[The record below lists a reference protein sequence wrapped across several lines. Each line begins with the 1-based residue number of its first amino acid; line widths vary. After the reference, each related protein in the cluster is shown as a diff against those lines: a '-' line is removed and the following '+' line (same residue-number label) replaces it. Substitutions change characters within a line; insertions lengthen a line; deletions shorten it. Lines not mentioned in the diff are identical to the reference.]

1 MVMDNKRNK
10 NSVKKT
16 IMKKFV
22 IISII
27 LVFAPI
33 FSGKAQ
39 PNGGFENWSTVYS
52 ILEPDNWQTL
62 NFVSLNPPNP
72 LSAFRVTGID
82 KHSGNY
88 ALKLK
93 TVYFDNNPFPS
104 EIGDS
109 TGAVFTGKITL
120 SPFAYK
126 YGFPYTGRPE
136 KLEFWSKYTPVGGD
150 TAGALVI
157 LKKWN
162 GIESDTI
169 AIGGANINET
179 TGYSPFQADLVYYS
193 DELPDSAVIGFA
205 ASKTPLLARL
215 NSTLYVDDVI
225 FTGWVGINQ
234 YDKHTDLVKIF
245 PNPARDNINIH
256 ASIEAADKIQ
266 VTNASGKIAGIY
278 KIQNCEVNI
287 NTGAYADGIYIFEIR
302 DKKDRTLSK
311 GKFNVVR

>member
-1 MVMDNKRNK
+1 
-10 NSVKKT
+10 
-16 IMKKFV
+16 MKKLM
-22 IISII
+22 IISVI
-27 LVFAPI
+27 LIFAPT
-33 FSGKAQ
+33 FQGKAQ

-205 ASKTPLLARL
+205 ASKTPLTARL

-225 FTGWVGINQ
+225 FSGWVGINQ
-234 YDKHTDLVKIF
+234 LDKNADLVKIF
-245 PNPARDNINIH
+245 PNPASNNVNILS
-256 ASIEAADKIQ
+256 SIEAADNIQ
-266 VTNASGKIAGIY
+266 VSDAAGKIVGRY
-278 KIQNCEVNI
+278 KIRNCEVNI
-287 NTGAYADGIYIFEIR
+287 NTSVFADGIYIFEIR
-302 DKKDRTLSK
+302 DKKDRMLSK

>member
-1 MVMDNKRNK
+1 
-10 NSVKKT
+10 
-16 IMKKFV
+16 MKKFV

-27 LVFAPI
+27 LFFAPI
-33 FSGKAQ
+33 YSGKAQ

-52 ILEPDNWQTL
+52 ILEPDGWQTL

-82 KHSGNY
+82 KHTGNY

-109 TGAVFTGKITL
+109 AGAAYTGKITI

-136 KLEFWSKYTPVGGD
+136 KLEFWAKYTPVGSD

-157 LKKWN
+157 LKRWD
-162 GIESDTI
+162 GTMSDTI
-169 AIGGANINET
+169 AIGGVNINTT
-179 TGYSPFQADLVYYS
+179 TGYAPFSANLVYYS
-193 DELPDSAVIGFA
+193 NELPDSAVIGFA
-205 ASKTPLLARL
+205 ASKTPMLARL
-215 NSTLYVDDVI
+215 NSTVYVDDVI
-225 FTGWVGINQ
+225 LTGWVGINQ
-234 YDKHTDLVKIF
+234 YDKKTDLVKLF
-245 PNPARDNINIH
+245 PNPAKDNVNIQ

-266 VTNASGKIAGIY
+266 IMDASGKVMGTY
-278 KIQNCEVNI
+278 KIQNCEANI
-287 NTGAYADGIYIFEIR
+287 NTSLFANGIYIYKIQDNKNRMLTE
-302 DKKDRTLSK
+302 
-311 GKFNVVR
+311 GKFTVIR

>member
-1 MVMDNKRNK
+1 MNKL
-10 NSVKKT
+10 
-16 IMKKFV
+16 M
-22 IISII
+22 IISVI
-27 LVFAPI
+27 LIFAPT
-33 FSGKAQ
+33 FQGNAQ
-39 PNGGFENWSTVYS
+39 PNGGFENWSTVYN
-52 ILEPDNWQTL
+52 IQEPDNWQTL

-72 LSAFRVTGID
+72 LSAFKATGID

-104 EIGDS
+104 DIGDS

-150 TAGALVI
+150 TAGVLVI

-169 AIGGANINET
+169 AIGGVNINAT
-179 TGYSPFQADLVYYS
+179 TGYSPFQTDLVYYS
-193 DELPDSAVIGFA
+193 DELPDSAVVGFA
-205 ASKTPLLARL
+205 SSKTPLLARL

-225 FTGWVGINQ
+225 FSGWVGVNQ
-234 YDKHTDLVKIF
+234 YDKKNAELVKIF
-245 PNPARDNINIH
+245 PNPARENVKILTSVEEADNVKVI
-256 ASIEAADKIQ
+256 D
-266 VTNASGKIAGIY
+266 ASGKIMGGY
-278 KIQNCEVNI
+278 KIRNWEANI
-287 NTGAYADGIYIFEIR
+287 NTGVFADGLYIYEILDNKNR
-302 DKKDRTLSK
+302 MLIK
-311 GKFNVVR
+311 GKFYVVK

>member
-1 MVMDNKRNK
+1 
-10 NSVKKT
+10 
-16 IMKKFV
+16 MKKLIF
-22 IISII
+22 IFGI
-27 LVFAPI
+27 FAFTI
-33 FSGKAQ
+33 FRGKSQ
-39 PNGGFENWSTVYS
+39 PNGGFENWSTVYT
-52 ILEPDNWQTL
+52 LQEPDNWQTL

-72 LSAFRVTGID
+72 LSAFKATGID

-126 YGFPYTGRPE
+126 YGFPYTDRPE
-136 KLEFWSKYTPVGGD
+136 KLEFWSKYSPVGGD

-169 AIGGANINET
+169 AIGGVNINAT
-179 TGYSPFQADLVYYS
+179 SGYSPFQVDLVYYS
-193 DELPDSAVIGFA
+193 DELPDTAVIGFA
-205 ASKTPLLARL
+205 SSKIPLIARL

-225 FTGWVGINQ
+225 FTGWVGVNQ
-234 YDKHTDLVKIF
+234 YDKNAELVKIF
-245 PNPARDNINIH
+245 PNPASDNVNILSSMEASDNI
-256 ASIEAADKIQ
+256 Q
-266 VTNASGKIAGIY
+266 VSDVTGKIVGNY
-278 KIQNCEVNI
+278 KIRNCEVNI
-287 NTGAYADGIYIFEIR
+287 NTGAFAVGIYIYEIR
-302 DKKDRTLSK
+302 NNANRMLCK
-311 GKFNVVR
+311 GKFNVIR

>member
-1 MVMDNKRNK
+1 
-10 NSVKKT
+10 
-16 IMKKFV
+16 MKKLM
-22 IISII
+22 IISVI
-27 LVFAPI
+27 LIFAPA
-33 FSGKAQ
+33 FQAKAQ

-62 NFVSLNPPNP
+62 NFVSLTPPNP
-72 LSAFRVTGID
+72 LSAFRVTGFD

-93 TVYFDNNPFPS
+93 TVYFENNQFPS
-104 EIGDS
+104 VIGDS
-109 TGAVFTGKITL
+109 AGVVYTGKITI

-150 TAGALVI
+150 TAGALII
-157 LKKWN
+157 LKRWN
-162 GIESDTI
+162 GIISDTI
-169 AIGGANINET
+169 AIGGVNINAT
-179 TGYSPFQADLVYYS
+179 TGYAPFYANLVYYS
-193 DELPDSAVIGFA
+193 NELPDSAVIGFA

-234 YDKHTDLVKIF
+234 YDKIADLVKIF
-245 PNPARDNINIH
+245 PNPASDNINIRT
-256 ASIEAADKIQ
+256 SIEAADKIQ
-266 VTNASGKIAGIY
+266 VVNASGKITGVY

-287 NTGAYADGIYIFEIR
+287 NTGLYADGLYIYEIR
-302 DKKDRTLSK
+302 DNKNRMLCK
-311 GKFNVVR
+311 GKFNIVR

>member
-1 MVMDNKRNK
+1 M
-10 NSVKKT
+10 
-16 IMKKFV
+16 
-22 IISII
+22 I
-27 LVFAPI
+27 LIFAQT
-33 FSGKAQ
+33 FQGKAQ
-39 PNGGFENWSTVYS
+39 PNGGFENWSTVYT
-52 ILEPDNWQTL
+52 LQEPDNWQTL

-72 LSAFRVTGID
+72 LSAFKATGID

-126 YGFPYTGRPE
+126 YGFPYTDRPE
-136 KLEFWSKYTPVGGD
+136 KLEFWSKYSPVGGD

-169 AIGGANINET
+169 AIGGVNINAT
-179 TGYSPFQADLVYYS
+179 SGYSPFQVDLVYYS
-193 DELPDSAVIGFA
+193 DELPDTAVIGFA
-205 ASKTPLLARL
+205 SSKIPLIARL

-225 FTGWVGINQ
+225 FTGWVGVNQ
-234 YDKHTDLVKIF
+234 YDKNAELVKIF
-245 PNPARDNINIH
+245 PNPASDNVNILSSMEASDNI
-256 ASIEAADKIQ
+256 Q
-266 VTNASGKIAGIY
+266 VSDVTGKIVGNY
-278 KIQNCEVNI
+278 KIRNCEVNI
-287 NTGAYADGIYIFEIR
+287 NTGAFAVGIYIYEIR
-302 DKKDRTLSK
+302 NNANRMLCK
-311 GKFNVVR
+311 GKFNVIR